1 MKYGIHKT
9 NKFKKKKINRAVSF
23 RCDNV
28 YVSVL
33 INLLKQSRIF
43 NEYICTSMWQW
54 EWLFFYHLK
63 SIYLWI
69 IKIDLTS
76 NYWQDT
82 IVIINLKLVQF
93 DV

>member
-9 NKFKKKKINRAVSF
+9 NKFKKKNRAVNF

-43 NEYICTSMWQW
+43 NEYICTIM
-54 EWLFFYHLK
+54 
-63 SIYLWI
+63 
-69 IKIDLTS
+69 
-76 NYWQDT
+76 
-82 IVIINLKLVQF
+82 
-93 DV
+93 

>member
-43 NEYICTSMWQW
+43 NEYICTSM
-54 EWLFFYHLK
+54 
-63 SIYLWI
+63 
-69 IKIDLTS
+69 
-76 NYWQDT
+76 
-82 IVIINLKLVQF
+82 
-93 DV
+93 